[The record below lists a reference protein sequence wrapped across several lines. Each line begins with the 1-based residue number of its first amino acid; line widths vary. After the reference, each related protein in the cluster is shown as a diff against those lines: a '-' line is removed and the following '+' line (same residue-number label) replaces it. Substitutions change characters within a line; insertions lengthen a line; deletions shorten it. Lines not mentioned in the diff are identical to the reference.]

1 MSYVVRAT
9 SVAVL
14 AVGLAVTGCARGG
27 KAYEPPPTSE
37 RVATSERAEREA
49 QLRELVQRR
58 KITEAHAREENQTEV
73 KREQPYFFKEYATY
87 PDTAEPEFEFSETES
102 RSAPLLA
109 TAIVPKVRFATR
121 FHRER
126 DAAIRDETFIR
137 DTGYERQ
144 EYALRNGRWVSL
156 GDTFIAETSEVQVNG
171 AWMPVQEEP
180 ESSISTEEATGGWFK
195 RTWDRVTGGSSD
207 TAPHNIPSPKRAGPR
222 VE

>member
-1 MSYVVRAT
+1 
-9 SVAVL
+9 
-14 AVGLAVTGCARGG
+14 
-27 KAYEPPPTSE
+27 
-37 RVATSERAEREA
+37 VATSERAEREA

-144 EYALRNGRWVSL
+144 EYALRNGRW
-156 GDTFIAETSEVQVNG
+156 SEVQVNG